1 MIEAFKDKIIFKT
14 VKDQFKKIPFH
25 NLMGINITKFRFESA
40 KIIISRNE
48 KLVGNVVQG
57 SLHGGVTATLLDSIG
72 GLVAIGNFLAR
83 EKDQHP
89 QYLKECIS
97 KMGTIDLRIDY
108 LLPGKGK
115 KFSATVR
122 VIRGGKRVT
131 VCRVEVHNNQNK
143 CIDLG
148 TGTYLWSK

>member
-1 MIEAFKDKIIFKT
+1 MIEAVKDKIIFET

-25 NLMGINITKFRFESA
+25 NLLRINIKKFSFESA
-40 KIIISRNE
+40 KIIISWNE
-48 KLVGNVVQG
+48 KLVGNIVQG

-115 KFSATVR
+115 KFSAMAR
-122 VIRGGKRVT
+122 VIRGGRRVT
-131 VCRVEVHNNQNK
+131 VCRMEVHNDQNK
-143 CIDLG
+143 CIALG